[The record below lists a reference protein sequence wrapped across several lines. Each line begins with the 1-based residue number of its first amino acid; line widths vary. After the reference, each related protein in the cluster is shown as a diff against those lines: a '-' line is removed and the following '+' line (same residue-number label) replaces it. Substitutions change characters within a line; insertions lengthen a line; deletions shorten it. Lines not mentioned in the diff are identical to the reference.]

1 MSDRSPLALE
11 ALTFGIAYGAGLCW
25 ASVCLVG
32 SFRDGELASPY
43 WAGLPG
49 LRTDTCGEAAFLVLA
64 VCLATS
70 EYLRLRRRRDHAA
83 NPAQPPPSSHTAL
96 LTVAIARTVAVLA
109 TGVVIY
115 LSVNAVTHPAT
126 LALHLTHLA
135 PWPAEGT
142 VRVIALLLCAC
153 AAATLRFLR
162 AGPAS
167 GLATRRA

>member
-1 MSDRSPLALE
+1 MLE
-11 ALTFGIAYGAGLCW
+11 ALTFGVAYAAGLCW

-32 SFRDGELASPY
+32 SFRDGELPAPY
-43 WAGLPG
+43 WAGIPH
-49 LRTDTCGEAAFLVLA
+49 LRTDTTGEAAFLVLA

-70 EYLRLRRRRDHAA
+70 EYLRLTRRRDNAGR
-83 NPAQPPPSSHTAL
+83 PAQQPPSGNAAL
-96 LTVAIARTVAVLA
+96 LAVAIARTVAVLA
-109 TGVVIY
+109 TGTVIY

-153 AAATLRFLR
+153 AAATLRFRR

-167 GLATRRA
+167 DLRRGQADPTQAG